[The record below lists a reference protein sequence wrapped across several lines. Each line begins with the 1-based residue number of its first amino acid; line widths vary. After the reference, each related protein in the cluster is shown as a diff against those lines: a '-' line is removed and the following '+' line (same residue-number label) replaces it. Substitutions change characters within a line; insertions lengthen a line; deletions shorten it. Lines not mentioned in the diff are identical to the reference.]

1 MLSGECSAPDIL
13 ATDFVFIFLAA
24 KVKGHACWT
33 NSRLNLESFFSL
45 TLIHLLVG
53 KKNY

>member
-13 ATDFVFIFLAA
+13 ATDLVFIFLAV

-33 NSRLNLESFFSL
+33 NSRLN
-45 TLIHLLVG
+45 
-53 KKNY
+53 